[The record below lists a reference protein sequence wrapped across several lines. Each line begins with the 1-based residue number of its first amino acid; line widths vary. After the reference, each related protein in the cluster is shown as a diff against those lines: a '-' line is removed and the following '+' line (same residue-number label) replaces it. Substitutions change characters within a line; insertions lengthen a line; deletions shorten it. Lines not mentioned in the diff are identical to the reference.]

1 MGRAGDRVPSCPDND
16 DDMKISPSKKNHGIA
31 VIVALV
37 AVTVLT
43 ILAGAFAYSM
53 KIETRLAA
61 NANNDEQMLWL
72 GRAGVELARYV
83 IALENGLPFDSLNQI
98 WAGGPGAGAETNSAL
113 YGLKLD
119 NYPVGENSVSV
130 KIIDLERKVNV
141 NTAQQQPLLIQQVL
155 TVMGADAGDLSA
167 VSDAIQ
173 DWIDP
178 DDATRP
184 AGAESDFYQGMN
196 PPYYA
201 KNAPID
207 DLAELLLV
215 KGVTFP
221 MFKGG
226 ASINSMGAAFQH
238 HKMGFGH
245 RPGEDPSYAFGLQ
258 DVFTP
263 FGSGKI
269 NINTA
274 DANVLQLI
282 PGVDTTTA
290 GDIIKWRA
298 GPDGQE
304 GTEDDTPFQSVAQL
318 PAAGIPAAISGKMQ
332 QYITTKSSTFE
343 VHVTAQI
350 GDLHREYVA
359 ILWRGGPTVQTVEFY
374 WK

>member
-1 MGRAGDRVPSCPDND
+1 
-16 DDMKISPSKKNHGIA
+16 MKISRSKKPRGIA

-83 IALENGLPFDSLNQI
+83 VALTPAGQADSLNQI

-113 YGLKLD
+113 FGLKLD
-119 NYPVGENSVSV
+119 NYPVGENFVSV

-184 AGAESDFYQGMN
+184 AGAESDIYQGMN

-201 KNAPID
+201 KDAPID

-215 KGVTFP
+215 QGVTFP

-226 ASINSMGAAFQH
+226 AATNSLGARFQR

-245 RPGEDPSYAFGLQ
+245 RPGEEPSYAFGLQ

-290 GDIIKWRA
+290 ADIIKWRS
-298 GPDGQE
+298 GPDGSE
-304 GTEDDTPFQSVAQL
+304 GTEDDTPFQNPNQL
-318 PAAGIPAAISGKMQ
+318 QAAGIPAQAVQQMQ
-332 QYITTKSSTFE
+332 PYIATKSTTFE
-343 VHVTAQI
+343 VHVIAQI
-350 GDLHREYVA
+350 GDLRREYVA

>member
-1 MGRAGDRVPSCPDND
+1 
-16 DDMKISPSKKNHGIA
+16 MKISVRKNNSGFA

-43 ILAGAFAYSM
+43 ILAGAFAYAM

-83 IALENGLPFDSLNQI
+83 IALESSQPYDALNQI
-98 WAGGPGAGAETNSAL
+98 WAGGPGAGSETNSPLANISL
-113 YGLKLD
+113 TD
-119 NYPVGENSVSV
+119 YPIGENSVSL

-141 NTAQQQPLLIQQVL
+141 NAAPLLQQSL
-155 TVMGADAGDLSA
+155 TAMGVDAGDIS
-167 VSDAIQ
+167 VVTDSIQ
-173 DWIDP
+173 DWIDK
-178 DDATRP
+178 DDATLP
-184 AGAESDFYQGMN
+184 GGAESDYYQGLN

-207 DLAELLLV
+207 DIAELMLI
-215 KGVTFP
+215 KGITRP

-226 ASINSMGAAFQH
+226 AATNSLGANFQH
-238 HKMGFGH
+238 RKLGFGNA
-245 RPGEDPSYAFGLQ
+245 PGQEATYLFGLQ

-269 NINTA
+269 NVNTA
-274 DANVLQLI
+274 DLNVLQLI
-282 PGVDTTTA
+282 PGMDTLSA
-290 GDIIKWRA
+290 ESILKFRA

-304 GTEDDTPFQSVAQL
+304 GTEDDTPFQNPGQLASAGVDPRAAQQI
-318 PAAGIPAAISGKMQ
+318 A
-332 QYITTKSSTFE
+332 QYVTTKSSTFE
-343 VHVTAQI
+343 VHVTARI
-350 GDLHREYVA
+350 GDLTREYVA
-359 ILWRGGPTVQTVEFY
+359 VIWRGGPNSVQTVEFY